1 MIPPEAKE
9 SMDKNKMGLKGSAD
23 VVWSLLLISVTDV
36 IFIFTWV
43 YLLHDFYVFINFS
56 LYTLQVM
63 IQSTGVWQLGI
74 KH

>member
-23 VVWSLLLISVTDV
+23 VVRLLLLISVTDI

-43 YLLHDFYVFINFS
+43 YLSHEFLRFY
-56 LYTLQVM
+56 
-63 IQSTGVWQLGI
+63 
-74 KH
+74 

>member
-36 IFIFTWV
+36 IFIFTSV

-56 LYTLQVM
+56 LYTLQAM